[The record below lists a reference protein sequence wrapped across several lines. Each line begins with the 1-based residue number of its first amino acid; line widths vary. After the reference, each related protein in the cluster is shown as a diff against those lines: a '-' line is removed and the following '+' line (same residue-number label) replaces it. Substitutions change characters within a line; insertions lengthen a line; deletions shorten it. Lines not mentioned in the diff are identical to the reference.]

1 MARITRRQT
10 LTSVL
15 TGVAAAASGNVLA
28 QAKRTGASSSKGA
41 EAAASTAARGTS
53 SAQSPGCTPDWS
65 PLQWAKGFEGQRKAD
80 LGDGTFLNPIRS
92 GDRPDPS
99 IVKVGKDYYLTFST
113 FDAYPGLVIWHS
125 RDLVNWQPV
134 VAALTQAVGSVWAP
148 ELVHHGGKF
157 QIYFHARKPDYRST
171 YVITAKD
178 VAGPWSDP
186 VDLKL
191 TSHIDP
197 GHIVGEDGKRYL
209 FLSGGDR
216 VAITDDGL
224 ATSGPVEHVYDPWRY
239 PEDWVVEGFAP
250 EGPKVLKHGE
260 YFYLVTAVGGTAGP
274 PTGHMVIV
282 ARSKSVHGPW
292 ENAPN
297 NPIVRTQS
305 ANEKWWSR
313 GHATPIEGPDGSWWL
328 IYHGFENGFWTLGR
342 QTLLDPMEWT
352 ANGWIVAK
360 GGDLS
365 KPFRK
370 PRGGEAVPNGTP
382 LSDDFSTNKF
392 GVQWSFYDPALNES
406 ARVRYENGALV
417 VKGKGEQP
425 RDCSP
430 ISFLVGDQ
438 AYRFETEIEIDATA
452 QAGVLLFY
460 NRRLYCGLGFNDSKF
475 VMHRYGL
482 EREGRKPQEIARR
495 VFFRVT
501 NDRHIV
507 TIHHSPDGATWT
519 KYGVQM
525 EVSGYHHN
533 VAGDFLALRP
543 ALYVSRA
550 GEARFRN
557 LKFTAL

>member
-1 MARITRRQT
+1 MTSLTRRET
-10 LTSVL
+10 LAALL
-15 TGVAAAASGNVLA
+15 TGATATATASA
-28 QAKRTGASSSKGA
+28 
-41 EAAASTAARGTS
+41 TAVGG
-53 SAQSPGCTPDWS
+53 SAPPGFVPDWS
-65 PLQWAKGFEGQRKAD
+65 TLKWARGAEGQRKAD

-134 VAALTQAVGSVWAP
+134 VASLTKPVGSVWAP
-148 ELVHHGGKF
+148 ELVFHAGQY
-157 QIYFHARKPDYRST
+157 QIFFHARLPDYRST
-171 YVITAKD
+171 YVISAKTIR
-178 VAGPWSDP
+178 GPWSDP

-191 TSHIDP
+191 PHHIDP

-224 ATSGPVEHVYDPWRY
+224 ATRGEVEHVYDPWRY

-250 EGPKVLKHGE
+250 EGPKVLRRGG
-260 YFYLVTAVGGTAGP
+260 YFYLITAVGGTAGP
-274 PTGHMVIV
+274 PTGHMVII

-297 NPIVRTQS
+297 NPILRTQS

-328 IYHGFENGFWTLGR
+328 IYHGYEHGFWTLGR
-342 QTLLDPMEWT
+342 QTLLDPMDWT
-352 ANGWIVAK
+352 PEGWIVAK

-365 KPFRK
+365 SPIRK
-370 PRGGEAVPNGTP
+370 PAGGEAVPHGTT
-382 LSDDFSTNKF
+382 LSDDFSKNKF
-392 GVQWSFYDPALNES
+392 GIQWSFYDPAPNETQ
-406 ARVRYENGALV
+406 RLRYESGALIL
-417 VKGKGEQP
+417 KGKGAQP

-430 ISFLVGDQ
+430 ISFLAGDQ
-438 AYRFETEIEIDATA
+438 AYQFEVEAEIDAGT

-460 NRRLYCGLGFNDSKF
+460 NRRLYCGLGFNDSKM

-482 EREGRKPQEIARR
+482 ERDGRKPDEIKRR
-495 VFFRVT
+495 AFFRVT

-507 TIHHSPDGATWT
+507 TYHHSPDGKAWT

-543 ALYVSRA
+543 ALYVA
-550 GEARFRN
+550 GNGEARFRN
-557 LKFTAL
+557 FKFTAI

>member
-1 MARITRRQT
+1 MSSFTRRDAINS
-10 LTSVL
+10 LL
-15 TGVAAAASGNVLA
+15 TGAIATTAGTNVASAAEPPA
-28 QAKRTGASSSKGA
+28 
-41 EAAASTAARGTS
+41 
-53 SAQSPGCTPDWS
+53 GCVQDWS
-65 PLQWAKGFEGQRKAD
+65 TLQWSRGPEGQRQAD
-80 LGDGTFLNPIRS
+80 LGNGTFLNPVRS

-125 RDLVNWQPV
+125 RDLVSWQPV
-134 VAALTQAVGSVWAP
+134 VASLTKPVGSVWAP
-148 ELVHHGGKF
+148 ELVYHAGQY
-157 QIYFHARKPDYRST
+157 QIFFHARLPTYRST
-171 YVITAKD
+171 YVITAKNIR
-178 VAGPWSDP
+178 GPWSDP

-191 TSHIDP
+191 QRHIDP

-216 VAITDDGL
+216 VGITDDGL
-224 ATSGPVEHVYDPWRY
+224 ATRGEVEHVYDPWHY

-250 EGPKVLKHGE
+250 EGPKVLKRGE
-260 YFYLVTAVGGTAGP
+260 YFYLITAVGGTAGP
-274 PTGHMVIV
+274 PTGHMVII

-297 NPIVRTQS
+297 NPITRTQS
-305 ANEKWWSR
+305 ASEKWWSR
-313 GHATPIEGPDGSWWL
+313 GHATPIEAPDGSWWL
-328 IYHGFENGFWTLGR
+328 IYHGYENGFWTLGR

-352 ANGWIVAK
+352 ADGWIVAK

-365 KPFRK
+365 KPMRK
-370 PRGGEAVPNGTP
+370 PGGGEAVPNGTA
-382 LSDDFSTNKF
+382 LSDDFSKNKF
-392 GVQWSFYDPALNES
+392 GIQWSFYDPAPNENE
-406 ARVRYENGALV
+406 RLRYEKGALV
-417 VKGKGEQP
+417 LKGKGEQP

-438 AYRFETEIEIDATA
+438 AYRFETEIEIDADA

-460 NRRLYCGLGFNDSKF
+460 NRRLYCGVGFNDSKI

-482 EREGRKPQEIARR
+482 ERDGRKPDELKRR

-501 NDRHIV
+501 NDKHIV
-507 TIHHSPDGATWT
+507 TFHHSPDGKTWT

-543 ALYVSRA
+543 ALYVA
-550 GEARFRN
+550 GNGEARFRN
-557 LKFTAL
+557 FKFNAI